1 MKQNGVDELCHS
13 PEKTQEV
20 LVLRGQN
27 DLGKQS
33 CDHETTQKA
42 ERLEKNVAGR
52 KVDA

>member
-1 MKQNGVDELCHS
+1 MEQIDVAELCHS

-33 CDHETTQKA
+33 CDHKTTQKA
-42 ERLEKNVAGR
+42 ERLEKNVVGG